1 MDRLFDALRPFIR
14 AVVRYAPLVLLVAV
28 GLSVLGV
35 YLARGLS
42 IDTDIANLIP
52 ESYDSVQALEKLKA
66 TVGGESGVA
75 VGIVSPSFEANT
87 RFAEALIPRA
97 LALTGEGRDEPYL
110 ARAEYTRE
118 VEFLKDNA
126 LYFATDDELDKVEAF
141 LDEKK
146 REATE
151 AANPFAFDLDIEE
164 EDETA
169 DSLAQDLEAV
179 YSRLVGTRYPV
190 SADSTA
196 LVVQFFPSGSESNI
210 GFIERLYDDLDEL
223 VDEMEPARYH
233 PEMEVVLAGRLY
245 RRLVEVK
252 TIENDVAASF
262 GAGVTAVL
270 LLVTFYFFY
279 KSYHARAGT
288 RFDGGVLARE
298 LARLPVLALLIGL
311 PLVMS
316 LTWTG
321 GLAYVLFGQL
331 NLLTSTLGLVLFGL
345 GIDFGIHVF
354 GRYAEER
361 AEGHAVIDA
370 AETTFASTGQAV
382 ATGALTTAGALYV
395 LTFAD
400 FKGFSEFG
408 ALAGTGVLF
417 ALVAMT
423 VVLPALAGRLR
434 AHGLLRLEA
443 QPAFGR
449 ACRAPAPKAE
459 EQPARYP
466 AARPLVLAGLVLVV
480 LAVAFL
486 PRVGFEYDFG
496 ALEPE
501 YTEYNERRDVVERV
515 FESGGDKRNPAYVV
529 VDSPQEAEKVA
540 RTVRAHAAADTTS
553 PTILDVDTLQDRFPL
568 ADSAQARKLDRIATL
583 RAELD
588 NPALE
593 DSDDPDVQRLR
604 RAAQTRAPISLD
616 EVPAFLKKKFT
627 TKRGELGNFVM
638 IYPSVGLS
646 DGRNSIAFAKDV
658 GTIRTP
664 DGAVYHAGSTSLV
677 AADMLMLMR
686 AEAPY
691 MVGGSL
697 LLVVVLML
705 LNFRSVTWAA
715 LATVPLAVGLLWM
728 LLLMELFGLKLN
740 FYNLVVL
747 PAMLGIGNDD
757 GVHFVH
763 RFREEGRGSIWRVL
777 RSTGEHM
784 LMATLTTMIGFAG
797 LLLSFHP
804 GLFSI
809 GRLAVVGL
817 SATTVAALVFLPAL
831 LQWLED
837 ADAIPFDADAEAH
850 GNAAATPPPT
860 RVRVRVC
867 GLRGRG
873 RLGGSV
879 VGCGD
884 CLVSRLESER
894 EQVSDG
900 SAREE
905 FSNRA

>member
-1 MDRLFDALRPFIR
+1 MHRLFDALRPFIR
-14 AVVRYAPLVLLVAV
+14 AVVRAAPVILLVAAA
-28 GLSVLGV
+28 LSALGI

-52 ESYDSVQALEKLKA
+52 ESYDSVQALNTLKA

-75 VGIVSPSFEANT
+75 VGIVSPSFEANK

-110 ARAEYTRE
+110 TRAEFERDVT
-118 VEFLKDNA
+118 FLEDNA

-164 EDETA
+164 EDEAA

-190 SADSTA
+190 SPDSTT
-196 LVVQFFPSGSESNI
+196 LVVRFYPSGAESNI
-210 GFIERLYDDLDEL
+210 GFIERLYDDLEGL
-223 VDEMEPARYH
+223 IDEMEPASYH
-233 PEMEVVLAGRLY
+233 PEMQTVLAGRLY
-245 RRLVEVK
+245 RRLVEIK
-252 TIENDVAASF
+252 TIERDVLGSF

-270 LLVTFYFFY
+270 LLVTFYFLY
-279 KSYHARAGT
+279 KAYRARAGT
-288 RFDGGVLARE
+288 RLDARVLAGE
-298 LARLPVLALLIGL
+298 VVRLPVLALIIGL

-321 GLAYVLFGQL
+321 GVAYLWFEKL

-370 AETTFASTGQAV
+370 AETTFVSTGQAV

-395 LTFAD
+395 LTAAD

-408 ALAGTGVLF
+408 ALAGTGVVF

-423 VVLPALAGRLR
+423 VVLPALLAVLERL
-434 AHGLLRLEA
+434 GLLRLEA
-443 QPAFGR
+443 TPVFGGE
-449 ACRAPAPKAE
+449 AVPKAE
-459 EQPARYP
+459 RRYP
-466 AARPLVLAGLVLVV
+466 AARPLVLGSLVLVV

-486 PRVGFEYDFG
+486 PRVEFQYDFG
-496 ALEPE
+496 KLEPTYE
-501 YTEYNERRDVVERV
+501 AYERRDRV
-515 FESGGDKRNPAYVV
+515 IDRVTSGGGEGGKRNPAYIVT
-529 VDSPQEAEKVA
+529 DSPEEAAEVA
-540 RTVRAHAAADTTS
+540 AAVRAKARRNADRDST
-553 PTILDVDTLQDRFPL
+553 TILDVDTLQERFPL
-568 ADSAQARKLDRIATL
+568 ADSSQARKLDRIAAI

-588 NPALE
+588 NPALA
-593 DSDDPDVQRLR
+593 DSDDPDVERLR
-604 RAAQTRAPISLD
+604 RAAQTRAPIALD
-616 EVPAFLKKKFT
+616 EVPDFLRKQFT
-627 TKRGELGNFVM
+627 TKTGELGNFVM
-638 IYPSVGLS
+638 IYPKRSLA
-646 DGRNSIAFAKDV
+646 DGRYSIAFAKEV

-664 DGAVYHAGSTSLV
+664 DGTEHHAGSTSLV

-691 MVGGSL
+691 MVGGAL
-697 LLVVVLML
+697 LLVVLLML
-705 LNFRSVTWAA
+705 VNFRSLTWAA

-831 LQWLED
+831 LQWLDD
-837 ADAIPFDADAEAH
+837 AGAIPFDDDAGAH
-850 GNAAATPPPT
+850 GNGAGTPA
-860 RVRVRVC
+860 
-867 GLRGRG
+867 
-873 RLGGSV
+873 
-879 VGCGD
+879 D
-884 CLVSRLESER
+884 AR
-894 EQVSDG
+894 EG
-900 SAREE
+900 SALGVER
-905 FSNRA
+905 